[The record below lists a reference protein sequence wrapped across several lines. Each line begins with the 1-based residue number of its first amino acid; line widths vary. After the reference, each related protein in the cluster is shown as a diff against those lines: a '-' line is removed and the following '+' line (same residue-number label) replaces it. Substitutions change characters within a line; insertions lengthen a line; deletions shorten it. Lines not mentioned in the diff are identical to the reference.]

1 MGRRLRYAPEGGC
14 LFEVT
19 CRTQQGR
26 FLFRP
31 SPAFNE
37 IALGVLGRAQRLY
50 PVSICGVVVVS
61 SHYHLL
67 VRAPDAGRLAFFMW
81 YLNTNLAREVV
92 GLTDWEDKVFSRRY
106 QAIPVSDEEPAQV
119 ERLEYLLSH
128 GVKEDLVE
136 RVFDWPGVHCAR
148 ALIEGKPLEG
158 YWFNRTEESAAE
170 RRGEVFGKYEHATPE
185 TVELSPLP
193 CWSHLP
199 VEEQRR
205 KVASLVQAIDEQA
218 AARRQAAGIRPLG
231 VAAVLAQ
238 NPLHRPAKIKKSP
251 APFVH
256 AATKA
261 MRQLLWEGYALFVAA
276 YRSAAERLKA
286 GDTAPPFPVGCFPP
300 ALPFVSG

>member
-1 MGRRLRYAPEGGC
+1 MGRRVRYVPEGGS

-26 FLFRP
+26 FLLRP
-31 SPAFNE
+31 SRELNE
-37 IALGVLGRAQRLY
+37 IAIGVLGRAKCLY
-50 PVSICGVVVVS
+50 PVSICGIVLAS
-61 SHYHLL
+61 NHYHML
-67 VRAPDAGRLAFFMW
+67 VRAEDAQDLALFMG
-81 YLNTNLAREVV
+81 YFNSNLAREVV
-92 GLTDWEDKVFSRRY
+92 RLTGWTDKVFSRRY
-106 QAIPVSDEEPAQV
+106 QAIPISDEEAAQV

-136 RVFDWPGVHCAR
+136 EVGQWPGIHCAR
-148 ALIEGKPLEG
+148 ALTEGEPLEG
-158 YWFNRTEESAAE
+158 TWFDRTQESAAR
-170 RRGEVFGKYEHATPE
+170 RRGESVEKYKYATAE
-185 TVELSPLP
+185 MVVLDSLP

-205 KVASLVQAIDEQA
+205 RAASLVEGINEKA
-218 AARRQAAGIRPLG
+218 AARRKAAGIRPLG

-238 NPLHRPAKIKKSP
+238 DSLHRPARIKKSP
-251 APFVH
+251 APLVH

-261 MRQLLWEGYALFVAA
+261 MRQLFWEGYALFLAA

-286 GDTAPPFPVGCFPP
+286 GDPAPPFPAGCFPP